1 MDDTNVLIL
10 MVIGIF
16 ERSCLHSKQV
26 EVNCAN
32 LNRTVLTKPILNLC
46 ILVAL
51 LNQCQITSENQAA
64 ISEKLLIFETVTKF
78 DYQPFIM

>member
-1 MDDTNVLIL
+1 MLIVT
-10 MVIGIF
+10 VIGIF
-16 ERSCLHSKQV
+16 ERNCFDSKQV
-26 EVNCAN
+26 EVNFAN

-51 LNQCQITSENQAA
+51 LIQCQITSENQAT
-64 ISEKLLIFETVTKF
+64 ISEKILIFETVTKF